1 MNDATPQEKDADVAL
16 ADALKAQRNEVRC
29 PRAAALAREFET
41 ELYET
46 SPPQAVRDLLE
57 TFVVTLDALIK
68 MNHEVSPAWEAEARG
83 YLDGAR
89 RARQ

>member
-1 MNDATPQEKDADVAL
+1 MTPQEEDAAVA
-16 ADALKAQRNEVRC
+16 ARDAIKAQRNETRC
-29 PRAAALAREFET
+29 PRAVALAREFET

-46 SPPQAVRDLLE
+46 SPPQAVRDLLG
-57 TFVVTLDALIK
+57 TFVVTLDTIIRLGSD
-68 MNHEVSPAWEAEARG
+68 VSPAWEAEARG